1 MAWNNDQHLYS
12 ECHVALGDWSI
23 YSACIKCLL
32 TLLSQGNVLK
42 PLSSLQ
48 KHESIYFNDSCFHRH
63 RRKYWTNSFQ
73 MNRTIWLQI
82 EPTQTVSAGGWLCR
96 RKEVTDSSFPVSW
109 WNKKSWQRKT
119 ESCDITKTFSFQTP
133 HGAWDPR
140 HSAQLP
146 SNGFKAPTFGSVSR
160 KGVDFN

>member
-1 MAWNNDQHLYS
+1 MAWNNDQHLPIQWVPRGS
-12 ECHVALGDWSI
+12 WRLI
-23 YSACIKCLL
+23 YLQRLYQVFTDAPLPRKCA
-32 TLLSQGNVLK
+32 Q

-109 WNKKSWQRKT
+109 WNKKSWQRKNRKLWHHQ
-119 ESCDITKTFSFQTP
+119 DF
-133 HGAWDPR
+133 
-140 HSAQLP
+140 LL
-146 SNGFKAPTFGSVSR
+146 SNTTRNLRPKALGTAS
-160 KGVDFN
+160 